1 MDASFLYM
9 ETPSAHAHV
18 VGTMVLD
25 PSTSPVAYSFER
37 VVDLIL
43 ERLHLLAP
51 FRRRLVTVP
60 FQISHPLWIEDPDFD
75 IENHMH
81 RTVVRAPG
89 SMHELA
95 EIVGDIASRPLDRTR
110 PLWELWLVEG
120 LEDGHLAMV
129 TKMHHAAIDGVTG
142 ADLMAH
148 LFDLAPDAEPPPAPA
163 QPWQPDTIPGDLEL
177 AVDALRHVTGN
188 PARMVKVL
196 RRTVKSVADVVQQR
210 SGPTD
215 PDKPT
220 PAMPFTAPRV
230 RWSGAIT
237 PHRVVA
243 FGKATLDDM
252 RLVKSTFGTTVND
265 VVLAACTMTLRRYLA
280 AHDDLPD
287 QPLVCSVPVSVHGK
301 TDQAGTNQVSTMFVR
316 LPVQLDDPLEVLRT
330 INAETKEA
338 KIMQSAIGADTL
350 QDFAQFIPP
359 TLFNRAMRLY
369 SNLNLADRHRPV
381 HNLIVSNVPGPP
393 IPLFAAGAQV
403 KGVFPF
409 GPLLEG
415 AGLNLTVLSNMGH
428 VDFGVI
434 GCRETV
440 PDVWD
445 IADGFGAAVLELR
458 KLAEQAA
465 GATDDRASEPAAK
478 AAKATTPATPAKRA
492 PARKAPGAAPATKA
506 AAKKAAPPAK
516 KTAKRR

>member
-1 MDASFLYM
+1 MKRLSGMDASFLYM
-9 ETPSAHAHV
+9 ETPSAHSHV
-18 VGTMVLD
+18 VGTMILD
-25 PSTSPVAYSFER
+25 PSTSPEPFSFDR
-37 VVDLIL
+37 VVKLLAD
-43 ERLHLLAP
+43 RMHLLEP
-51 FRRRLVTVP
+51 FRRRLVWVP
-60 FQISHPLWIEDPDFD
+60 FNLSHPVWIEDPDFD
-75 IENHMH
+75 LESHVH
-81 RTVVRAPG
+81 STVARAPG

-95 EIVGDIASRPLDRTR
+95 EIVGDIAGRPLDRTR
-110 PLWELWLVEG
+110 PMWELWLVEG
-120 LEDGHLAMV
+120 LEDNQVAMV

-148 LFDLAPDAEPPPAPA
+148 LFDLSAHAPPVEPPDE
-163 QPWQPDTIPGDLEL
+163 PWQPEAVPGDVEL
-177 AVDALRHVTGN
+177 VTDALRHVAGN
-188 PARMVKVL
+188 PRRMAKVV
-196 RRTVKSVADVVQQR
+196 RNTAKGVVDIVQQTR
-210 SGPTD
+210 AASGSDRPS
-215 PDKPT
+215 
-220 PAMPFTAPRV
+220 PALPFQAPRV
-230 RWSGAIT
+230 RWSAAIT
-237 PHRVVA
+237 PHRSVA

-252 RLVKSTFGTTVND
+252 KLVKSTFGTTVND

-287 QPLVCSVPVSVHGK
+287 QPLVCSCPVSVHGK
-301 TDQAGTNQVSTMFVR
+301 TESEGTNQVSTMFVR
-316 LPVQLDDPLEVLRT
+316 LPVQLEDPVEILRT

-338 KIMQSAIGADTL
+338 KIMQSAIGADML

-369 SNLNLADRHRPV
+369 SGWNLADRHRPV

-434 GCRETV
+434 ACRELV

-445 IADGFGAAVLELR
+445 IADGFGEAVLELK
-458 KLAEQAA
+458 KLAEEAA
-465 GATDDRASEPAAK
+465 GVAAE
-478 AAKATTPATPAKRA
+478 AA
-492 PARKAPGAAPATKA
+492 AAPATKA
-506 AAKKAAPPAK
+506 VAKKKPKAAPK
-516 KTAKRR
+516 KSPPRKP